1 MTIRT
6 AQESDF
12 AQITELLEELG
23 RPRVTNATYGELRDL
38 FLSQLSDADTEHLV
52 AIDAGAV
59 IGFCSLHFRRR
70 LNRVEPEAWIPDLI
84 VTQDARGH
92 GTARAL
98 LLEVEERA
106 RRRGCWAVTLES
118 GNDRREAHLLY
129 RAAGMA
135 ELGKSFGKPV
145 RRGD

>member
-12 AQITELLEELG
+12 AQVTELLEELG
-23 RPRVTNATYGELRDL
+23 RPRVNPGDYAALRDL
-38 FLSQLSDADTEHLV
+38 FLQQLTDPNTEHLV
-52 AIDAGAV
+52 AIDSGAV

-70 LNRVEPEAWIPDLI
+70 LNRIEPEGWIPDLI

-98 LLEVEERA
+98 LLEAEARA

-135 ELGKSFGKPV
+135 ELGKSFGKRV
-145 RRGD
+145 RRAD

>member
-12 AQITELLEELG
+12 AQVTELLEELG
-23 RPRVTNATYGELRDL
+23 RPRVRPADYGELRDL
-38 FLSQLSDADTEHLV
+38 FMSQLTDPHTEHLV

-70 LNRVEPEAWIPDLI
+70 LNRIEPEGWIPDLI
-84 VTQDARGH
+84 VTRDARGH

-98 LLEVEERA
+98 LLEAESRA
-106 RRRGCWAVTLES
+106 RKRGCWAITLES

-145 RRGD
+145 RRAD